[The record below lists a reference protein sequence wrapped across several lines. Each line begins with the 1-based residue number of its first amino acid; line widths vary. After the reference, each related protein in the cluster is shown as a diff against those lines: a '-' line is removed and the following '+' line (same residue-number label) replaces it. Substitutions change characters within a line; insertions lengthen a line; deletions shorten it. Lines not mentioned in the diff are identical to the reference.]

1 MKMPWSSLEG
11 PAKVLAICGVVLLV
25 SSGLCG
31 LQSVIAFNGNGGSL
45 DAIFIPLGIFELV
58 AMAGSVLVGLLTL
71 MVWGINAA
79 VNRSQPD
86 GDAPNLG
93 RDNDP
98 HTLFPRENPPSHDEK
113 K

>member
-71 MVWGINAA
+71 CA
-79 VNRSQPD
+79 VLETKD
-86 GDAPNLG
+86 GFSGMG
-93 RDNDP
+93 RDTLE
-98 HTLFPRENPPSHDEK
+98 TLFCFDLV
-113 K
+113 